1 MNYFFKTFWVFFKKE
16 WILFFRIPENFL
28 SLTLFCF
35 LVVLIIQL
43 GIDSTLVVDSSK
55 LLSLVW
61 LVTLLAGI
69 IRMNRS
75 FEAENEGHIFDV
87 LRLLPAA
94 KIPFYLSHFVFNFL
108 YLFFV
113 EALSCLLIILLF
125 NINPSSELLGALPH
139 LFVLGAFGFASVGT
153 TFSGMVVSHQRR
165 DLILPIIGYPIL
177 APLIIAIFKC
187 LTFSASGN
195 FVEINVFWLKLVYAF
210 DVIYFVASVMVYE
223 YLLES

>member
-1 MNYFFKTFWVFFKKE
+1 MNYFFKTFWAFFKKE
-16 WILFFRIPENFL
+16 GILFLRTPENFI

-43 GIDSTLVVDSSK
+43 GLGSVLIVDTSK

-61 LVTLLAGI
+61 LVTLMAGF

-87 LRLLPAA
+87 LRILPHA
-94 KIPFYLSHFVFNFL
+94 KIPFYLSHFVFNFIYIL
-108 YLFFV
+108 FV
-113 EALSCLLIILLF
+113 EGISCVLIIFLF
-125 NINPSSELLGALPH
+125 NINPSSELLEILPH
-139 LFVLGAFGFASVGT
+139 LLILGAFGFASVGT
-153 TFSGMVVSHQRR
+153 TFSSMVVSHQRK

-195 FVEINVFWLKLVYAF
+195 FLEVDIFWLKLVYAF
-210 DVIYFVASVMVYE
+210 DVIYFVASIMAYE
-223 YLLES
+223 FLMEA

>member
-1 MNYFFKTFWVFFKKE
+1 MTYFFKTFWVFLKKE
-16 WILFFRIPENFL
+16 GILFLRIPENFI
-28 SLTLFCF
+28 SLILFCF

-43 GIDSTLVVDSSK
+43 GLGSQLIVDASK

-61 LVTLLAGI
+61 LVTLMAGF

-87 LRLLPAA
+87 LRLLPGA

-139 LFVLGAFGFASVGT
+139 LFVLGAFGFACVGT

-195 FVEINVFWLKLVYAF
+195 FLEVNVFWLKLVYAF
-210 DVIYFVASVMVYE
+210 DVIYFVASIMVYE
-223 YLLES
+223 FLMES